1 MVAWLEENSQ
11 VEFLTSLPSSDW
23 YPNVPGAVNFGRV
36 LSPKEYDGKKLG
48 AHFAELR
55 PAREEFNAPGGF
67 MIDLFDLPYL
77 AEMTSQTSLFHF
89 GLLAA
94 KFGADKPRRY
104 PREIGRASCR
114 EGGCQYG

>member
-11 VEFLTSLPSSDW
+11 VEFLISLPSSDW

-55 PAREEFNAPGGF
+55 PAREEFNAPGRS
-67 MIDLFDLPYL
+67 
-77 AEMTSQTSLFHF
+77 EEHTSELQSLMRSSYAVFCLTQKNHT
-89 GLLAA
+89 
-94 KFGADKPRRY
+94 PN
-104 PREIGRASCR
+104 PPPPPPHPPPPPPPHPHPPPP
-114 EGGCQYG
+114 